1 MAPSTDQ
8 TLHYIYGQDGAVAAL
23 VLILVNA
30 VIASAL
36 LLGACAFCR
45 KFKTKK
51 FNITNIQEQ
60 SSKPEP
66 GKMTNQTEDKTQETN
81 GINNGAIT
89 TGTGGES
96 EEKRKG
102 SKRSTRPQNGM
113 AHVSVNNEHDTTP
126 PNLLHRVLPP
136 PPENLQAT
144 PPASEEQDP
153 LYDTVKDIRE
163 VETRQASAW
172 SNEVPRPP
180 SYQEATSPLPSHEAD
195 GKIQDV
201 VESLYAAIHKVPAG
215 KVNVFT
221 KTPEPSEIVAAMLIK
236 VRKRSIK
243 TAQLKIHDTAVN
255 VGQECPPAIPEWH
268 FDIESESKECT
279 IEDTEVAGE
288 PPAST

>member
-1 MAPSTDQ
+1 MALSWNFPLTHVQGSG
-8 TLHYIYGQDGAVAAL
+8 L
-23 VLILVNA
+23 
-30 VIASAL
+30 
-36 LLGACAFCR
+36 CCR
-45 KFKTKK
+45 EITK
-51 FNITNIQEQ
+51 
-60 SSKPEP
+60 
-66 GKMTNQTEDKTQETN
+66 TNQTEDKTQETN

-172 SNEVPRPP
+172 SNKEGTRNISENPPENQGSQKVEIINPLYVSADEVPRPP